1 MPTGGGGSGGISSLF
16 GGAKEFLTKGK
27 DGVGLFG
34 NISKGIGGLFTGPG
48 ADQAGSFG
56 KLGDIFTG
64 VGKDGVGSFGR
75 MGDFFGG
82 IGDAIGVTDYAGMA
96 APGYGGGQFP
106 IGEGETAEEAM
117 NRYYS
122 ELPESSPERQYIEAQ
137 MPLIKSGIIT
147 PEEIMGTINQDF
159 GAAVSAASAANPA
172 DTISKYL
179 SENPD
184 KYEQINQMISSGMT
198 EAQIAQTVAWW
209 LCTSWPRRVWR
220 FILWR
225 RS

>member
-1 MPTGGGGSGGISSLF
+1 MGKGVPTGGGGSGGISSLF

-82 IGDAIGVTDYAGMA
+82 IGDAIGC
-96 APGYGGGQFP
+96 
-106 IGEGETAEEAM
+106 
-117 NRYYS
+117 NRLRRHGRTRLWWRS
-122 ELPESSPERQYIEAQ
+122 
-137 MPLIKSGIIT
+137 
-147 PEEIMGTINQDF
+147 
-159 GAAVSAASAANPA
+159 
-172 DTISKYL
+172 IS
-179 SENPD
+179 N
-184 KYEQINQMISSGMT
+184 
-198 EAQIAQTVAWW
+198 
-209 LCTSWPRRVWR
+209 RRR
-220 FILWR
+220 RNRR
-225 RS
+225 RSYESVLQRTS